1 MQIDRTNR
9 HYHYI
14 SNSDDNEHRKH
25 VPNLTLVR
33 LLYKFKGVR
42 TLRCHGKV
50 NVVEILKFI
59 ELSYDTVVELDI
71 GEANVD
77 FTKLFKKI
85 QIKPGS
91 LIRTALMQQGQVKPV
106 WKSANLRVLRLTDIR

>member
-1 MQIDRTNR
+1 M
-9 HYHYI
+9 
-14 SNSDDNEHRKH
+14 
-25 VPNLTLVR
+25 
-33 LLYKFKGVR
+33 
-42 TLRCHGKV
+42 
-50 NVVEILKFI
+50 EILKFI